1 MGYIA
6 EACARLGLILEPI
19 TPRGAYQPAMRHGD
33 LIYLSGQVSR
43 LGAETIAGPAVAGDL
58 DRGHIAARTAAL
70 RALSVLDAM
79 LAPGERVR
87 LLKLTGYVMSA
98 PDFTQH
104 SAVID
109 GASLVLAAVLGDVDG
124 AHARTAVG
132 VASLPSSGLVEL
144 DLVCAVFMAA

>member
-6 EACARLGLILEPI
+6 ETCASLGLDLETI
-19 TPRGAYQPAMRHGD
+19 TPRGAYQPAVRHGD
-33 LIYLSGQVSR
+33 LLYLSGQVSR
-43 LGAETIAGPAVAGDL
+43 LGAETIAGPATAGDI
-58 DRGHIAARTAAL
+58 DRGQLAARIAAL

-79 LAPGERVR
+79 LAPGERAR

-98 PDFTQH
+98 PDFMQH

-109 GASLVLAAVLGDVDG
+109 GASQVLATVLGDIDG

-132 VASLPSSGLVEL
+132 VASLPSSGMVEL
-144 DLVCAVFMAA
+144 DLVCAVFRAT